1 MTLLIV
7 NHELRFGLR
16 LSTLA
21 TLQVAFVTMDSHMFV
36 EIAFLGERQL
46 TSKDRALEGFFLV
59 VRAKVVEDIVPL
71 LEGLFATLEV
81 TDEDL
86 GPPFALQVQVGD
98 KLECSKRRETE
109 SAFKGGKVH

>member
-1 MTLLIV
+1 M
-7 NHELRFGLR
+7 
-16 LSTLA
+16 
-21 TLQVAFVTMDSHMFV
+21 
-36 EIAFLGERQL
+36 
-46 TSKDRALEGFFLV
+46 
-59 VRAKVVEDIVPL
+59 PL
-71 LEGLFATLEV
+71 LERLFATLEV